1 MKSKRTAEEAAV
13 DIIRQLW
20 RSGHTAL
27 LAGGCVRDGLLGLH
41 PKDFDVATDAT
52 PDQVAETFPRT
63 RRVGAQFGVVLVRR
77 WGHDCEVATFR
88 TDGTYSD
95 GRRPDT
101 VSFGQAEDDAKRRDF
116 TINAL
121 FRDPIDD
128 SVIDYVGGAADLK
141 AGIIRT
147 VGDPSLRFGEDHLRM
162 LRAVRFAARLGF
174 AVAEETWTAIG
185 QLAARLRI
193 ISPERIWMELESML
207 TAHSR
212 SEAWRLLV
220 ESGLERYLT
229 DREDWLFEPST
240 APLERLALPASE
252 RLRRLPKK
260 AAGAALVMSTLL
272 ADSDQKAINQTSRA
286 LRWSN
291 KLHDDVSWLV
301 RYLHFALKDEA
312 PELADLKLMRVHHCW
327 EDLGRLMR
335 VHVAACGSGDSR
347 CESVLHRATLI
358 PEASLDPAPL
368 LDGHSL
374 ISIGI
379 SHGPITGRII
389 KSVRR
394 AQLNEEINST
404 DDALR
409 LARELAAGSDG
420 SD

>member
-1 MKSKRTAEEAAV
+1 MQAFICDYVRTPIGRYGGALASVRTDDLAA
-13 DIIRQLW
+13 LPLKK
-20 RSGHTAL
+20 L
-27 LAGGCVRDGLLGLH
+27 LAQNVALTRETVDEVILGC
-41 PKDFDVATDAT
+41 AN
-52 PDQVAETFPRT
+52 
-63 RRVGAQFGVVLVRR
+63 
-77 WGHDCEVATFR
+77 
-88 TDGTYSD
+88 
-95 GRRPDT
+95 
-101 VSFGQAEDDAKRRDF
+101 QA
-116 TINAL
+116 
-121 FRDPIDD
+121 
-128 SVIDYVGGAADLK
+128 
-141 AGIIRT
+141 
-147 VGDPSLRFGEDHLRM
+147 GEDNRNVARM
-162 LRAVRFAARLGF
+162 A
-174 AVAEETWTAIG
+174 
-185 QLAARLRI
+185 
-193 ISPERIWMELESML
+193 
-207 TAHSR
+207 
-212 SEAWRLLV
+212 
-220 ESGLERYLT
+220 
-229 DREDWLFEPST
+229 
-240 APLERLALPASE
+240 
-252 RLRRLPKK
+252 
-260 AAGAALVMSTLL
+260 TLL